1 MAKPHR
7 ITKSALDPTRQLP
20 APFRDWFVDRGW
32 TLRPHQLDMIEKA
45 KAGADVLLVAPT
57 GGGKTLA
64 GFLPSLLQLA
74 ERGPRKGRKTLH
86 TLYISP
92 LKALAVDV
100 ERNLLTPVR
109 DMALPILVESRTGD
123 TGQARRQRQ
132 RTSPPDILLTTPE
145 QLALFCAWKGARDYF
160 QDLECV
166 IIDEIHAIH
175 GSKRGDLLSLG
186 LARLRTF
193 APGVRCVG
201 LSATVDDPARVRR
214 WLSDRGDDIV
224 LGQAGAPPRL
234 EVLLSQNRVPWA
246 GHTARHAMAEVYET
260 LKTARTTLVF
270 VNTRWQAEFA
280 FQELW
285 RLNDDNLPIALH
297 HGSLSAEQR
306 RKVEAAMSRH
316 ELRAVVCTSTLDL
329 GIDWGAVDL
338 VIQLAAPKGASR
350 LVQRIGRANHRLD
363 VASRAILVPASRFEM
378 LECQAA
384 AEAVAENALD
394 SDPSRIGARDVLAQH
409 VMGCACSEPFDLA
422 DLYEE
427 VRRAAP
433 YAGLSWEAFEQ
444 VVDFVSTGGYALRS
458 YDRFRR
464 IIRGSDGRWRVL
476 NEETARRHRMN
487 VGVIVTAQT
496 LNIRLAGR
504 RGVGRK
510 IGQAEEWYF
519 EQLIPGDSFLFAGE
533 IWRFEGVRATD
544 AIVTRSDEKQPRVPS
559 WGGSRFA
566 LSTFLAKRVRRMI
579 SDQASWSRLP
589 PDVCEWLFAQQSH
602 SSLPGEDDLLVET
615 FSRGK
620 RHYMVCYP
628 FEGRLAH
635 ATLAMLVTRRLDRA
649 GVGPIGYLANDYALC
664 VWSLRPMESLD
675 FDALFQQDMLGDDLE
690 AWLDES
696 FMVRRAFK
704 ECALIS
710 GLIERRIPGHEKNG
724 RQVTFSADLIYDTLR
739 RHDPDHLLLSCARED
754 AARGLLDLARL
765 GEFLTRISG
774 RIRVERLQHVSPFA
788 VPLLMEIGKERAP
801 GTTAADMMLED
812 AALID
817 EAMS

>member
-1 MAKPHR
+1 LTICAPG
-7 ITKSALDPTRQLP
+7 TDLLP
-20 APFRDWFVDRGW
+20 PRFRDWFAERGW
-32 TLRPHQLDMIEKA
+32 SVRSHQLEMIEKA
-45 KAGADVLLVAPT
+45 DAGVDVLLVAPT

-64 GFLPSLLQLA
+64 GFLPSLIDLA
-74 ERGPRKGRKTLH
+74 ERGPRNGPKSLH

-92 LKALAVDV
+92 LKALTVDV

-109 DMALPILVESRTGD
+109 EMGLPIVVESRTGD

-132 RTSPPDILLTTPE
+132 KNLPPDILLTTPE
-145 QLALFCAWKGARDYF
+145 QLALFCAWEGARDYF
-160 QDLECV
+160 ENLRCV
-166 IIDEIHAIH
+166 VIDEIHAIH

-186 LARLRTF
+186 LARLRRF
-193 APGVRCVG
+193 APHVRCVG

-224 LGQAGAPPRL
+224 LGRAGAPPQL
-234 EVLLSQNRVPWA
+234 EVLLSENRVPWA
-246 GHTARHAMAEVYET
+246 GHTAQHAMAEVYET
-260 LKTARTTLVF
+260 IKTARTALVF

-306 RKVEAAMSRH
+306 RRVEAMMGRG

-338 VIQLAAPKGASR
+338 VIQLAAPKGSSR
-350 LVQRIGRANHRLD
+350 LIQRIGRANHRLD
-363 VASRAILVPASRFEM
+363 ESSRAVLVPASRFEM

-384 AEAVAENALD
+384 VEAVAENALD
-394 SDPSRIGARDVLAQH
+394 GDPPRTGARDVLAQH
-409 VMGCACSEPFDLA
+409 VMGCGCSEPFDLEA
-422 DLYEE
+422 LYAE
-427 VRRAAP
+427 VTRAAP
-433 YAGLSWEAFEQ
+433 YADLSWEAWEQ
-444 VVDFVSTGGYALRS
+444 VVDFVSTGGYALKT

-464 IIRGSDGRWRVL
+464 LIRGPDGLWRAR
-476 NEETARRHRMN
+476 NEEMARRHRMN

-496 LNIRLAGR
+496 LNIRLPGR
-504 RGVGRK
+504 RGSGRM

-519 EQLIPGDSFLFAGE
+519 EQLSPGDSFLFAGQ
-533 IWRFEGVRATD
+533 IWRFEGVEGTD
-544 AIVTRSDEKQPRVPS
+544 AIVTRSNATEPKVPS
-559 WGGSRFA
+559 WGGSKFP
-566 LSTFLAKRVRRMI
+566 LSTYLAKRVRQMM
-579 SDQASWSRLP
+579 SDETSWSRLP
-589 PDVCEWLFAQQSH
+589 PDVCEWLVAQKQH

-620 RHYMVCYP
+620 RHFLVCYP

-635 ATLAMLVTRRLDRA
+635 TTLAMLITRRLDRA

-664 VWSLRPMESLD
+664 VWAMRPMDGLD

-696 FMVRRAFK
+696 FMMKRAFK
-704 ECALIS
+704 ECALIA
-710 GLIERRIPGHEKNG
+710 GLIERRMPGHEKNS

-739 RHDPDHLLLSCARED
+739 RHDPGHLLLSCARED
-754 AARGLLDLARL
+754 AARGLLDVARL
-765 GEFLTRISG
+765 GELLARISG
-774 RIRVERLQHVSPFA
+774 RIRVERLAHLSPFA

-801 GTTAADMMLED
+801 GTSAADMMLED

-817 EAMS
+817 EAMT